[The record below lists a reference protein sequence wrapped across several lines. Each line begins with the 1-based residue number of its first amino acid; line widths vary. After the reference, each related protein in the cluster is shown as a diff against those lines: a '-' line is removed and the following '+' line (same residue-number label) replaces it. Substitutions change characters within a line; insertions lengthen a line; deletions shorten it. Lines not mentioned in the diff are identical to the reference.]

1 METTDKKGGAA
12 AEATKQCDRRAPLV
26 SFMKMTFGNQKPP
39 FLSLREPQ
47 GVLSRPLNNTPY
59 VPKETLS

>member
-39 FLSLREPQ
+39 FFSLHEPQ

-59 VPKETLS
+59 VPQKNLS